1 MPEYLS
7 PGVYIEEL
15 AGPKPIQGV
24 GTSTGAFVGIAE
36 RGPINSPQL
45 ITNLTQF
52 GDVFGSFMPKAFL
65 AYGVQHFFTEG
76 GTRCYVVRAFKPSA
90 APSGTD
96 PTPDTSRA
104 ELHVG
109 TGTTGDLV
117 MSVLASSEGAWGNR
131 LTVLASAAGFN
142 PNASPTDPR
151 FKLSVFIDGE
161 PNPIEVFDQLSMNE
175 FDGATDFPNPDH
187 VEVRVNGVSK
197 YITVI
202 DATDDR
208 TKITPPFFPAAA
220 VALTGGSDGAALGTS
235 FLPADL
241 IGAVST
247 ALTPASGLNAFDA
260 VDDINIVAIPDLVN
274 PAFTQ
279 ANARDATLLAMTY
292 VTNRKDC
299 FFVAD
304 TPSGVSPQNALAW
317 KRGLAPMPTGTAFNT
332 KYAALYYPWIQAT
345 DPLTGKRKLLPPSGA
360 VAGSYSAADV
370 RVGVHKAPAGTED
383 GYLNA
388 AADIE
393 RIITKG
399 EQDTLNPE
407 GVNVI
412 RKFPDAGVV
421 IWGART
427 VSSDPEWRYVN
438 VRRLFNFLEESIL
451 KGTQGLVFEP
461 NDKSLWKR
469 IIRDVGAFLKIQ
481 WMEGKLVG
489 DKPDKAFFVKCDE
502 ETNPPEIVD
511 AGQVITLIGVAPSK
525 PAEFVIFRIRQ
536 TRAGGAAEE

>member
-36 RGPINSPQL
+36 RGPVNSPQL

-52 GDVFGSFMPKAFL
+52 GDVFGSFMPKSFL

-76 GTRCYVVRAFKPSA
+76 GTRCYVVRAFKPSG
-90 APSGTD
+90 APTPTD
-96 PTPDTSRA
+96 PTPDIARA

-131 LTVLASAAGFN
+131 VTVLASTPGFIAN
-142 PNASPTDPR
+142 PVPGDTR
-151 FKLSVFIDGE
+151 FKLSVFLDGE
-161 PNPIEVFDQLSMNE
+161 PSPVEVFDQLSMNE
-175 FDGATDFPNPDH
+175 FDGNTDFPNPDH
-187 VEVRVNGVSK
+187 IEVRINGVSK

-208 TKITPPFFPAAA
+208 TKTTPPFFPAAA
-220 VALTGGSDGAALGTS
+220 VALTGGSDGAAPGVG

-247 ALTPASGLNAFDA
+247 STTPASGLNAFDA

-304 TPSGVSPQNALAW
+304 TPSGISPQNALAW
-317 KRGLAPMPTGTAFNT
+317 KRGVAPMPTGTAFNT
-332 KYAALYYPWIQAT
+332 KYAALYYPWIYAT
-345 DPLTGKRKLLPPSGA
+345 DPLTGKRK
-360 VAGSYSAADV
+360 
-370 RVGVHKAPAGTED
+370 
-383 GYLNA
+383 
-388 AADIE
+388 
-393 RIITKG
+393 
-399 EQDTLNPE
+399 
-407 GVNVI
+407 
-412 RKFPDAGVV
+412 
-421 IWGART
+421 
-427 VSSDPEWRYVN
+427 
-438 VRRLFNFLEESIL
+438 
-451 KGTQGLVFEP
+451 
-461 NDKSLWKR
+461 
-469 IIRDVGAFLKIQ
+469 
-481 WMEGKLVG
+481 
-489 DKPDKAFFVKCDE
+489 
-502 ETNPPEIVD
+502 
-511 AGQVITLIGVAPSK
+511 
-525 PAEFVIFRIRQ
+525 
-536 TRAGGAAEE
+536 